1 VRPPLTDVVDTSP
14 PHIGQNDFQRSPAMA
29 LLHLELHF
37 PVLTLATPADLTMT
51 APTALGAAL
60 APGGGGV
67 SRV

>member
-1 VRPPLTDVVDTSP
+1 
-14 PHIGQNDFQRSPAMA
+14 MA